1 MNKYVYSL
9 LIISLVG
16 GIVNSLIDNFKD
28 IKRYVNY
35 FLSLIMVI
43 CMISPIT
50 SVLGNINTLKDSV
63 SNFFNEL
70 TDNELL
76 NGTNEI
82 IINTGTDAIIKG
94 IKNTIIE
101 KFDFDESEIIV
112 SLETD
117 TTNIEAIKIT
127 KINVILT
134 GKASWYD
141 VDTVKTY
148 LENIVGGEISVTR
161 R

>member
-1 MNKYVYSL
+1 MNKYISSI

-16 GIVNSLIDNFKD
+16 GIVNSLLDNFKD
-28 IKRYVNY
+28 TKKYVNY

-43 CMISPIT
+43 CMISPIA
-50 SVLGNINTLKDSV
+50 SLLGNLSTIKE
-63 SNFFNEL
+63 NFYNYFDEL
-70 TDNELL
+70 TNNESL
-76 NGTNEI
+76 NGNNEI
-82 IINTGTDAIIKG
+82 IINTGTEAIIKG

-101 KFDFDESEIIV
+101 NFDFDENEIIV
-112 SLETD
+112 NLETD

-134 GKASWYD
+134 GKASWSD
-141 VDTVKTY
+141 VDTVKKY
-148 LENIVGGEISVTR
+148 LENVVGGEISVCR